1 AAFMLGACGVQ
12 LGTRFLTAVECNVHE
27 NYKQRVLNAK
37 DIDTIVT
44 GKRLGHPVRT
54 LKSPFSKSLAQRE
67 YDSTVTNEEL
77 EQMGAGTLRMAA
89 KEGDLEKG
97 SFMCGQIAGLIKE
110 RLTCAEIVKNITE
123 EAENIMKG
131 ATQWVK

>member
-1 AAFMLGACGVQ
+1 
-12 LGTRFLTAVECNVHE
+12 
-27 NYKQRVLNAK
+27 
-37 DIDTIVT
+37 
-44 GKRLGHPVRT
+44 
-54 LKSPFSKSLAQRE
+54 
-67 YDSTVTNEEL
+67 
-77 EQMGAGTLRMAA
+77 MAA